1 MSGKIP
7 RMNVNLLRHV
17 RTIVTHDNC
26 ADGIASAL
34 ILHAA
39 LPDARI
45 VFVQYGDARHR
56 ELPAEPGML
65 FCDMTPPAERAGEF
79 AIAGA
84 LVLDHHKRQEDV
96 VKAFGVRGRFADEKL
111 NPGVSGAVLAFR
123 EVFLPMA
130 SGDLA
135 LGMREDAALRLARLV
150 GIRDTWQKDDPSFDR
165 ASAISEALRFIP
177 FDRLLALDLC
187 GMTAYLESLGNVL
200 VERKQASALDLAA
213 RAVRIYVDRLRIAV
227 IPSTTLTSDVCE
239 LVDADLVAGFAYGA
253 DEGGQRVRLSWSLR
267 SRAGVDVSAIAA
279 RHGGGGH
286 TAAAGFSVHD
296 DGRSP
301 YVRASE
307 LLRV

>member
-1 MSGKIP
+1 
-7 RMNVNLLRHV
+7 MNVNLLRHV

-34 ILHAA
+34 ILHTA
-39 LPDARI
+39 LP
-45 VFVQYGDARHR
+45 
-56 ELPAEPGML
+56 
-65 FCDMTPPAERAGEF
+65 
-79 AIAGA
+79 
-84 LVLDHHKRQEDV
+84 
-96 VKAFGVRGRFADEKL
+96 
-111 NPGVSGAVLAFR
+111 
-123 EVFLPMA
+123 
-130 SGDLA
+130 
-135 LGMREDAALRLARLV
+135 
-150 GIRDTWQKDDPSFDR
+150 
-165 ASAISEALRFIP
+165 
-177 FDRLLALDLC
+177 
-187 GMTAYLESLGNVL
+187 
-200 VERKQASALDLAA
+200 
-213 RAVRIYVDRLRIAV
+213 AV

>member
-1 MSGKIP
+1 
-7 RMNVNLLRHV
+7 MNVNLLRHV

-26 ADGIASAL
+26 PDGIASAL

-65 FCDMTPPAERAGEF
+65 FCDMTPPAERVQEF
-79 AIAGA
+79 VDVCAI
-84 LVLDHHKRQEDV
+84 VLDHHKRQEDIV
-96 VKAFGVRGRFADEKL
+96 GAFGVRGRFADEKL
-111 NPGVSGAVLAFR
+111 HPGVSGAVLAFR

-177 FDRLLALDLC
+177 FDRLLAVDLC
-187 GMTAYLESLGNVL
+187 GMSAYLESLGNVL
-200 VERKQASALDLAA
+200 VERKLASARDLAA
-213 RAVRIYVDRLRIAV
+213 RAVRIQVGALGVAV
-227 IPSTTLTSDVCE
+227 IPSTTLTSDVSE
-239 LVDADLVAGFAYGA
+239 MMLDADLVAGFAYVA

-279 RHGGGGH
+279 QHGGGGH